1 MSADSLF
8 EHFSCSEFINYI
20 NSVID
25 CYARGNEEKYSD
37 IRKDLATLG
46 NRISDEKLE
55 EVIGGASV
63 SGTII
68 NAFTNVIKVLIDAG
82 IGVGSAIRR
91 VHDDKLCP
99 LE

>member
-1 MSADSLF
+1 M
-8 EHFSCSEFINYI
+8 
-20 NSVID
+20 
-25 CYARGNEEKYSD
+25 KD
-37 IRKDLATLG
+37 IHILKNVVM
-46 NRISDEKLE
+46 NRISDELLE

>member
-1 MSADSLF
+1 M
-8 EHFSCSEFINYI
+8 
-20 NSVID
+20 
-25 CYARGNEEKYSD
+25 KD
-37 IRKDLATLG
+37 IHILKNVVM

-68 NAFTNVIKVLIDAG
+68 NAFTNVIKVLIDAC

>member
-1 MSADSLF
+1 M
-8 EHFSCSEFINYI
+8 
-20 NSVID
+20 
-25 CYARGNEEKYSD
+25 
-37 IRKDLATLG
+37 